1 MYKLLRIVCL
11 IAVLLPLAL
20 STPSAAQDSFFEE
33 RERQIEEKKREIEER
48 QREQDALKRQSLF
61 AIEELNVT
69 QAQIEEVDAALAE
82 VNNWIAAAVTRLQAL
97 ELSQAA
103 AQERVNAARE
113 RDAELD
119 EEISA
124 IQERLRDQVVD
135 IYLDLVYEQNF
146 LLQDGDPNRNARR
159 KFYIEELGADAQVLI
174 DRLRQAKD
182 DQQIAIE
189 QAVQA
194 QAEIEQAQAEIEAVV
209 ADLTELR
216 EAQKK
221 LQDEWNRKK
230 QELEEQIAAEAQA
243 SLDIENEIAGLD
255 QDIESIEDEIERE
268 RERRRLAELERQRQ
282 AELARLAE
290 LERKRQ
296 AELDALAAQERIGQF
311 DASGERVLRR
321 FFPPVPGTIGS
332 GFGNRIHPIF
342 GTLRFHAGVDY
353 AGDTGDPIK
362 AAGSGTV
369 IQVKSRTGYGNTVII
384 DHGDGYTTL
393 YAHLSR
399 FDVSVGDQVALGETI
414 GGVGNTGWSTG
425 PHLHFEIRFKG
436 VPRDPVLYLS

>member
-1 MYKLLRIVCL
+1 MPKLLRIVCL
-11 IAVLLPLAL
+11 IAVLVPLAL
-20 STPSAAQDSFFEE
+20 STPSAAQDSFIDE
-33 RERQIEEKKREIEER
+33 RERQIEEKRREIEER
-48 QREQDALKRQSLF
+48 QREQDALQRQSLF

-82 VNNWIAAAVTRLQAL
+82 VNNWIAAAVTRLRAV

-113 RDAELD
+113 RDSELD
-119 EEISA
+119 EEIAA

-159 KFYIEELGADAQVLI
+159 KYYIEELGADAQVLI

-189 QAVQA
+189 QAEQA
-194 QAEIEQAQAEIEAVV
+194 QVEIEQAQTEIEAAL

-216 EAQKK
+216 EAQTK

-230 QELEEQIAAEAQA
+230 QELEERIAAEAQI
-243 SLDIENEIAGLD
+243 SLDIENEILGLD

-290 LERKRQ
+290 LERLRK
-296 AELDALAAQERIGQF
+296 AELDALTPQERLGQYAEIGVSPPPAFLQ
-311 DASGERVLRR
+311 
-321 FFPPVPGTIGS
+321 PVPGTIGS
-332 GFGNRIHPIF
+332 KFGNRIHPIF
-342 GTLRFHAGVDY
+342 GTLRHHAGVDY
-353 AGDTGDPIK
+353 AGNTGDPIQ
-362 AAGSGTV
+362 AAASGTV

-384 DHGDGYTTL
+384 DHGGGWSTL

-425 PHLHFEIRFKG
+425 PHLHFEIRYRG
-436 VPRDPVLYLS
+436 SPLDPEEYL

>member
-1 MYKLLRIVCL
+1 MHKLLRIVCL

-82 VNNWIAAAVTRLQAL
+82 VNNWIAAAVTRLRAL

-119 EEISA
+119 EEIAA

-182 DQQIAIE
+182 DQQVAIE
-189 QAVQA
+189 QAEQA
-194 QAEIEQAQAEIEAVV
+194 QAEIEQAQAEIEAAL

-216 EAQKK
+216 EAQTK

-230 QELEEQIAAEAQA
+230 QELEERIAAEAQV
-243 SLDIENEIAGLD
+243 SLEIENEIAGLN
-255 QDIESIEDEIERE
+255 QDLLQIEDEIERE
-268 RERRRLAELERQRQ
+268 KERRRLAELERQRQ

-290 LERKRQ
+290 LERQRQ
-296 AELDALAAQERIGQF
+296 AELDALAAQERLGQF
-311 DASGERVLRR
+311 AGSGSSALPR
-321 FFPPVPGTIGS
+321 FFQPVPGEIGS

-342 GTLRFHAGVDY
+342 GTVRFHAGVDY
-353 AGDTGDPIK
+353 AGNTGDPIK
-362 AAGSGTV
+362 AARSGIVT
-369 IQVKSRTGYGNTVII
+369 QVASRTGYGNTVII
-384 DHGDGYTTL
+384 DHGEGWSTL

-399 FDVSVGDQVALGETI
+399 FDVSVGDQVDIGETI

-425 PHLHFEIRFKG
+425 PHLHFEIRFQG
-436 VPRDPVLYLS
+436 NPRDPEIYLS

>member
-1 MYKLLRIVCL
+1 MHKLLRIVCL

-97 ELSQAA
+97 ELSQTA

-113 RDAELD
+113 RDSELD
-119 EEISA
+119 DEIAA

-194 QAEIEQAQAEIEAVV
+194 QAEIEQAQAEIEAAL
-209 ADLTELR
+209 ADLAELR
-216 EAQKK
+216 AAQKK

-230 QELEEQIAAEAQA
+230 QELEERIAAEAQV
-243 SLDIENEIAGLD
+243 SLEIENEIAGLGEA
-255 QDIESIEDEIERE
+255 IEGIEDEIERE
-268 RERRRLAELERQRQ
+268 RERRRQVELERQRQ

-290 LERKRQ
+290 LERQRQ
-296 AELDALAAQERIGQF
+296 ADLEALAAQERLGQF
-311 DASGERVLRR
+311 DDIKIPPPPTFLQ
-321 FFPPVPGTIGS
+321 PVPGTVGS
-332 GFGNRIHPIF
+332 GYGNRIHPIF

-353 AGDTGDPIK
+353 AGNTGDPIK
-362 AAGSGTV
+362 AAASGTV
-369 IQVKSRTGYGNTVII
+369 TQVQSRTGYGNTVVI
-384 DHGDGYTTL
+384 DHGGGWSTL

-399 FDVSVGDQVALGETI
+399 FDVSVGEQVTLGETI

-425 PHLHFEIRFKG
+425 PHLHFEIRYRG
-436 VPRDPVLYLS
+436 SPRDPAKYL

>member
-1 MYKLLRIVCL
+1 MPKLLRIVCL
-11 IAVLLPLAL
+11 IAVLVPLAL
-20 STPSAAQDSFFEE
+20 STPSAAQDSFIDE
-33 RERQIEEKKREIEER
+33 RERQIEEKRREIEER

-82 VNNWIAAAVTRLQAL
+82 VNNWIAAAVTRLRAV

-113 RDAELD
+113 RDSELD
-119 EEISA
+119 EEIAA

-159 KFYIEELGADAQVLI
+159 KYYIEELGADAQVLI

-189 QAVQA
+189 QAEQA
-194 QAEIEQAQAEIEAVV
+194 QVEIEQAQTEIEAAL

-216 EAQKK
+216 EAQTK

-243 SLDIENEIAGLD
+243 SLDIENEILGLD

-290 LERKRQ
+290 LERLRK
-296 AELDALAAQERIGQF
+296 AELDALTPQERLGQYAEIGVSPPPAFLQ
-311 DASGERVLRR
+311 
-321 FFPPVPGTIGS
+321 PVPGTIGS
-332 GFGNRIHPIF
+332 KFGNRIHPIF
-342 GTLRFHAGVDY
+342 GTLRHHAGVDY
-353 AGDTGDPIK
+353 AGNTGDPIQ
-362 AAGSGTV
+362 AAASGTV

-384 DHGDGYTTL
+384 DHGGGWSTL

-425 PHLHFEIRFKG
+425 PHLHFEIRYRG
-436 VPRDPVLYLS
+436 SPLDPEEYL

>member
-1 MYKLLRIVCL
+1 MHKLLRIVCL

-97 ELSQAA
+97 ELSQTA

-113 RDAELD
+113 RDSELD
-119 EEISA
+119 DEIAA

-194 QAEIEQAQAEIEAVV
+194 QAEIELAQAEIEAAL
-209 ADLTELR
+209 ADLAELR
-216 EAQKK
+216 TAQKK

-230 QELEEQIAAEAQA
+230 QELEERIAAEAQA
-243 SLDIENEIAGLD
+243 SLDIENEIAGLG
-255 QDIESIEDEIERE
+255 QDLERIEDEIERE

-290 LERKRQ
+290 LERQRQ
-296 AELDALAAQERIGQF
+296 AELDALTAQERLGQF
-311 DASGERVLRR
+311 DGSGDRLLRQ
-321 FFPPVPGTIGS
+321 FFPPVPGPIGS

-353 AGDTGDPIK
+353 AGNTGDPIK
-362 AAGSGTV
+362 AAGSGVVT
-369 IQVKSRTGYGNTVII
+369 QVASRTGYGNTVII
-384 DHGDGYTTL
+384 DHGDGYSTL

-425 PHLHFEIRFKG
+425 PHLHFEIRYLG
-436 VPRDPVLYLS
+436 SPRNPVTYLP

>member
-97 ELSQAA
+97 ELSQTA

-113 RDAELD
+113 RDSELD
-119 EEISA
+119 DEIAA

-194 QAEIEQAQAEIEAVV
+194 QAEIEQAQAEIEAAL
-209 ADLTELR
+209 ADLAELR
-216 EAQKK
+216 TAQKK

-230 QELEEQIAAEAQA
+230 QELEERIAAEAQV
-243 SLDIENEIAGLD
+243 SLEIENEIAGLD

-268 RERRRLAELERQRQ
+268 RERRHQVELERQRQ

-296 AELDALAAQERIGQF
+296 AELDALTALERLGQYDEIGIPPPPEFIQ
-311 DASGERVLRR
+311 
-321 FFPPVPGTIGS
+321 PVPGTIGS
-332 GFGNRIHPIF
+332 GYGNRIHPIF

-353 AGDTGDPIK
+353 AGNTGDPIQ
-362 AAGSGTV
+362 ASAPGVV
-369 IQVKSRTGYGNTVII
+369 IQVQSRTGYGNTVII
-384 DHGDGYTTL
+384 DHGGGWSTL

-399 FDVSVGDQVALGETI
+399 FDVSVNDRVAYGETI

-425 PHLHFEIRFKG
+425 PHLHFEIRYKG
-436 VPRDPVLYLS
+436 SPLNPENYL